1 MSAVRPSNRGA
12 LTRPLQGS
20 RCTTRAPA
28 QARRGLSLIEVMVS
42 LALGLIV
49 VGAGVTL
56 LASARVANTVND
68 NLSRVSDAVRMSYDQ
83 LAREVREAGASPCDS
98 QLATANVLSNFQGA
112 SPTWWA
118 VADVPVQ
125 GFDDVAAF
133 AGAPIGTAVGE
144 RVNGTD
150 AIVVRYSST
159 VDGVR
164 ISSHATAST
173 RFTTTV
179 ANHGLGVGDIV
190 SVCNFNQ
197 EAVFQVSA
205 VDLTAGTFNHNAG
218 VGSPGNCS
226 GGLGLPTVC
235 TSTGTVTTF
244 LAGASVGRV
253 VAAGWYI
260 GNNGRAETGGRS
272 LYRVTRTGAEEVAEG
287 INDMQINYLTLGAT
301 DYVAAS
307 AITDWSLVTAVR
319 FDITYQSPETG
330 VSTRGNAQ
338 RLMRTVGFT
347 TTLRN
352 LQP

>member
-1 MSAVRPSNRGA
+1 MNRPCYPVRP
-12 LTRPLQGS
+12 RP
-20 RCTTRAPA
+20 
-28 QARRGLSLIEVMVS
+28 ARRGLSLIEVMVS
-42 LALGLIV
+42 LTLGLIV

-56 LASARVANTVND
+56 LASARIANGVND
-68 NLSRVSDAVRMSYDQ
+68 NLSRVADSVRMSYDQ
-83 LAREVREAGASPCDS
+83 LAREVREAGASPCDA
-98 QLATANVLSNFQGA
+98 QLATANVLSNAQGA

-118 VADVPVQ
+118 IADIPVQ
-125 GFDDVAAF
+125 GFDDVDAF
-133 AGAPIGTAVGE
+133 AGAPIGVAVGQ

-150 AIVVRYSST
+150 AIVVRYSSAI
-159 VDGVR
+159 DGLR
-164 ISSHATAST
+164 ISAHAATTT

-179 ANHGLGVGDIV
+179 PNHGLAAGDIV

-205 VDLTAGTFNHNAG
+205 VDLVAGTFSHANG

-235 TSTGTVTTF
+235 TATGTTTTF
-244 LAGASVGRV
+244 LAGAAVGRQV
-253 VAAGWYI
+253 TAGWYV

-272 LYRVTRTGAEEVAEG
+272 LYRVTRNGTEEVAEG
-287 INDMQINYLTLGAT
+287 INDMQLNYLTLGAT

-307 AITDWSLVTAVR
+307 AVTDWSQVTAVR

-330 VSTRGNAQ
+330 VSTRGNTQ

>member
-1 MSAVRPSNRGA
+1 VK
-12 LTRPLQGS
+12 
-20 RCTTRAPA
+20 
-28 QARRGLSLIEVMVS
+28 RGLSLIEVMVS
-42 LALGLIV
+42 LTLGLIV
-49 VGAGVTL
+49 VGAGATL
-56 LASARVANTVND
+56 LASARVANGVND
-68 NLSRVSDAVRMSYDQ
+68 NLSRVSDSVRMSYDQ

-98 QLATANVLSNFQGA
+98 QLATSNVLNNVQGA
-112 SPTWWA
+112 TPTWWG
-118 VADVPVQ
+118 VADVPVM

-133 AGAPIGTAVGE
+133 AGAPIGTAVGN

-150 AIVVRYSST
+150 AIVVSYSST
-159 VDGVR
+159 LDGTR
-164 ISSHATAST
+164 ISAHAPATT

-179 ANHGLGVGDIV
+179 PNHGLAVGDIV

-205 VDLTAGTFNHNAG
+205 VDTVAGTFNHNPGA
-218 VGSPGNCS
+218 GSPGNCS

-235 TSTGTVTTF
+235 TSTGTTATF
-244 LAGASVGRV
+244 LAGAAIGRV
-253 VAAGWYI
+253 VVAGWYV

-287 INDMQINYLTLGAT
+287 ISDLQLTYLTLGAT

-307 AITDWSLVTAVR
+307 VITDWSRVTAVR
-319 FDITYQSPETG
+319 FDITYQSPEAG
-330 VSTRGNAQ
+330 VSTRGAAQ

>member
-1 MSAVRPSNRGA
+1 MSRLTSRVQALRGLRPRVHAAVKG
-12 LTRPLQGS
+12 
-20 RCTTRAPA
+20 
-28 QARRGLSLIEVMVS
+28 RRGLSLIEVMVS
-42 LALGLIV
+42 LTLGLIV

-56 LASARVANTVND
+56 LASARVANGVND

-98 QLATANVLSNFQGA
+98 QLATSNVLSNAQGA
-112 SPTWWA
+112 TPTWWA
-118 VADVPVQ
+118 IADVPVE

-133 AGAPIGTAVGE
+133 AGAPIGVAVGE

-164 ISSHATAST
+164 ISAHAPATT

-179 ANHGLGVGDIV
+179 PNHGLAVGDIV

-205 VDLTAGTFNHNAG
+205 VDTTAGTFNHNSG

-235 TSTGTVTTF
+235 TTTGTTATF
-244 LAGASVGRV
+244 LSGAGVGRV
-253 VAAGWYI
+253 VVAGWYV

-272 LYRVTRTGAEEVAEG
+272 LYRVTRNGSEEVAEG
-287 INDMQINYLTLGAT
+287 INDMQITYLVNGDT

-307 AITDWSLVTAVR
+307 VVSDWSRVIAVR

-330 VSTRGNAQ
+330 VSTRGAAQ

>member
-1 MSAVRPSNRGA
+1 MSRPSYRTKDMG
-12 LTRPLQGS
+12 LQRPKAGMLRSQ
-20 RCTTRAPA
+20 
-28 QARRGLSLIEVMVS
+28 RRGLSLIEVMVS
-42 LALGLIV
+42 LTLGLIV

-56 LASARVANTVND
+56 LASARVANGVND
-68 NLSRVSDAVRMSYDQ
+68 NLSRVSDSVRMSYDQ

-98 QLATANVLSNFQGA
+98 QLATSNVLSNAQGA
-112 SPTWWA
+112 TPTWWA
-118 VADVPVQ
+118 IADVPVE

-133 AGAPIGTAVGE
+133 GGAAIGVAVGQ

-159 VDGVR
+159 IDGVR
-164 ISSHATAST
+164 ISAHAPATT

-179 ANHGLGVGDIV
+179 TNHGLAAGDIV

-205 VDLTAGTFNHNAG
+205 VDTAAGTFNHNSG

-235 TSTGTVTTF
+235 TSTGTTATF
-244 LAGASVGRV
+244 LAGAGVGRV
-253 VAAGWYI
+253 VVAGWYV
-260 GNNGRAETGGRS
+260 GNNGRPDTGGRS

-287 INDMQINYLTLGAT
+287 INDMQITYLVSGAT

-307 AITDWSLVTAVR
+307 VVTDWSQVTAAR

-330 VSTRGNAQ
+330 VSTRGAAQ

-347 TTLRN
+347 TAFRN